1 MALSRRRLSGVPIV
15 GCYLLDLL
23 RGATSIT
30 TQDMAQDNG
39 SFETFHCLEERHSL
53 TSHTST
59 SKMLTNTGSCRRWS
73 TNSVVRSSLT
83 LLRKSKNSPGN
94 ASKKERFKI

>member
-1 MALSRRRLSGVPIV
+1 MV
-15 GCYLLDLL
+15 GCYLLDLP
-23 RGATSIT
+23 RNATTKTIR
-30 TQDMAQDNG
+30 DIALGNG

-59 SKMLTNTGSCRRWS
+59 SKILANIGSCRRWS